1 VCIGFVCGPLMSKE
15 EELKYLEFLKIRLQK
30 KLERLDNKIE
40 ELKKE
45 TG

>member
-1 VCIGFVCGPLMSKE
+1 MSKE